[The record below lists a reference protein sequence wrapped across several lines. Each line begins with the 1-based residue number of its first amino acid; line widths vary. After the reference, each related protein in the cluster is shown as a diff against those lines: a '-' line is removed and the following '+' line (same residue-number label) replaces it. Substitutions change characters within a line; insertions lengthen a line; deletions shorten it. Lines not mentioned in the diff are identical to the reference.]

1 MNLEAFILGCGGMM
15 PLPNR
20 FLTSVLLRREGDL
33 FLFDGG
39 EGTQVSLRRLN
50 LRWKKISAIFVS
62 HTHADHVT
70 GIPGLLMLSS
80 QVDRDDPLYIFGPPK
95 IAEYIETNR
104 RVLDMYINYEIV
116 VREITAPGVVY
127 EGEGFKI
134 RAFPLRHTKPCYG
147 YTLEEEKRPGEF
159 HPEKAEALGVRRGPL
174 WSRLQAGETV
184 KAEDGSEVKPLDV
197 LGPARSGRKFSFVT
211 DTLAFPEIS
220 NEVAGSDFL
229 VCEGM
234 FEQALEE
241 NAREKKH
248 MTAVQAARIALAA
261 KVKKLALI
269 HYSPRYN
276 EYDLKQLLKEAQEI
290 FPDTMLSRDRMVYPI
305 EYID

>member
-1 MNLEAFILGCGGMM
+1 M
-15 PLPNR
+15 
-20 FLTSVLLRREGDL
+20 
-33 FLFDGG
+33 
-39 EGTQVSLRRLN
+39 
-50 LRWKKISAIFVS
+50 
-62 HTHADHVT
+62 
-70 GIPGLLMLSS
+70 
-80 QVDRDDPLYIFGPPK
+80 
-95 IAEYIETNR
+95 
-104 RVLDMYINYEIV
+104 
-116 VREITAPGVVY
+116 
-127 EGEGFKI
+127 
-134 RAFPLRHTKPCYG
+134 
-147 YTLEEEKRPGEF
+147 
-159 HPEKAEALGVRRGPL
+159 
-174 WSRLQAGETV
+174 V
-184 KAEDGSEVKPLDV
+184 KTEDGSEVRPEEV

-241 NAREKKH
+241 SAREKKH

-276 EYDLKQLLKEAQEI
+276 EYDLKQLLKEAQAV